1 VRSVRVERPKVRR
14 DRSWLEVL
22 PLDPRDPE
30 MIRAKAIDRSGDR
43 RSGAS
48 PRSRASAGQVGRD
61 CGGEQ

>member
-30 MIRAKAIDRSGDR
+30 VIRAKAIDRSGDR

-48 PRSRASAGQVGRD
+48 PVRAPVRD
-61 CGGEQ
+61 R